1 MAYAAHEHVDTK
13 IDGEFRL
20 RVALRKVRRV
30 AYLCCFRFSPRL
42 YPLRCLSVF
51 RPMATLRA
59 LLRALPCRPSE
70 LPHFRAAAVS
80 LYRDSS
86 RPEVARELSFYFES
100 LRKQKEL
107 NDRYFPQ
114 SELTPSERMA
124 KLANV
129 VGLEMPE
136 SSKD

>member
-30 AYLCCFRFSPRL
+30 AYHCSSAFSPRL
-42 YPLRCLSVF
+42 YLF

>member
-1 MAYAAHEHVDTK
+1 MV
-13 IDGEFRL
+13 
-20 RVALRKVRRV
+20 
-30 AYLCCFRFSPRL
+30 
-42 YPLRCLSVF
+42 
-51 RPMATLRA
+51 
-59 LLRALPCRPSE
+59 
-70 LPHFRAAAVS
+70 
-80 LYRDSS
+80 
-86 RPEVARELSFYFES
+86 RELSFYFES

-114 SELTPSERMA
+114 SELKQSERMA

>member
-1 MAYAAHEHVDTK
+1 MERSK
-13 IDGEFRL
+13 
-20 RVALRKVRRV
+20 
-30 AYLCCFRFSPRL
+30 P
-42 YPLRCLSVF
+42 SVF
-51 RPMATLRA
+51 RFRLPRKIAESMPTMLRP

-86 RPEVARELSFYFES
+86 RPEVVRELSFYFES

-107 NDRYFPQ
+107 NDRFFPQ
-114 SELTPSERMA
+114 SELTQSERMA

>member
-1 MAYAAHEHVDTK
+1 MV
-13 IDGEFRL
+13 
-20 RVALRKVRRV
+20 
-30 AYLCCFRFSPRL
+30 
-42 YPLRCLSVF
+42 
-51 RPMATLRA
+51 TLRTI
-59 LLRALPCRPSE
+59 LRALPCRPSE

-100 LRKQKEL
+100 LRKQRGL
-107 NDRYFPQ
+107 NERFFPQ
-114 SELTPSERMA
+114 SELTPQERIA

-129 VGLEMPE
+129 VGLQMPE

>member
-1 MAYAAHEHVDTK
+1 MPTM
-13 IDGEFRL
+13 L
-20 RVALRKVRRV
+20 R
-30 AYLCCFRFSPRL
+30 P
-42 YPLRCLSVF
+42 
-51 RPMATLRA
+51 

-86 RPEVARELSFYFES
+86 RPEVVRELSFYFES

-107 NDRYFPQ
+107 NDRFFPQ
-114 SELTPSERMA
+114 SELTQSERVA

>member
-1 MAYAAHEHVDTK
+1 M
-13 IDGEFRL
+13 
-20 RVALRKVRRV
+20 
-30 AYLCCFRFSPRL
+30 P
-42 YPLRCLSVF
+42 
-51 RPMATLRA
+51 TLRT

-86 RPEVARELSFYFES
+86 SRPEVVRELSFYFES
-100 LRKQKEL
+100 LRKQREL

-114 SELTPSERMA
+114 SELTQSERMA

>member
-1 MAYAAHEHVDTK
+1 MPVRRCF
-13 IDGEFRL
+13 FRRGRMTRL
-20 RVALRKVRRV
+20 GARFHRLAPSLSPRQLPSLVALPSAHV
-30 AYLCCFRFSPRL
+30 C
-42 YPLRCLSVF
+42 
-51 RPMATLRA
+51 T
-59 LLRALPCRPSE
+59 ALPCRPSE

-86 RPEVARELSFYFES
+86 RPEVVRELSFYFES

-107 NDRYFPQ
+107 NDRFFPQ
-114 SELTPSERMA
+114 SELTQSERMA

>member
-1 MAYAAHEHVDTK
+1 MEAELYLQCPVTSTRWKSSDNKGCKMASLK
-13 IDGEFRL
+13 
-20 RVALRKVRRV
+20 
-30 AYLCCFRFSPRL
+30 
-42 YPLRCLSVF
+42 
-51 RPMATLRA
+51 A

-80 LYRDSS
+80 VYRDSS
-86 RPEVARELSFYFES
+86 RPEVVRELSFYFES

-114 SELTPSERMA
+114 SELKQSERMA

>member
-30 AYLCCFRFSPRL
+30 AYPCSSAFSPRL
-42 YPLRCLSVF
+42 YLF